1 MPFKL
6 NPQTLEPEN
15 GDFIAFL
22 KEIEKGGTRVQGLK
36 VTMSQDN
43 PGMVTVTR
51 TDVPSPSDA
60 SPGASSESLNALF
73 EGVLAMAGA
82 MAALAG
88 AGLMVAGMSGFIEQK
103 LHSGGNVRGLR
114 RTRGG
119 SDQRQKGSKEKTHP
133 LMALGALG
141 ALSYNAEPLLGPSHG
156 PTFPLL
162 REIRHEN
169 RTQGSGRARP

>member
-51 TDVPSPSDA
+51 TDGPSPSDA

-88 AGLMVAGMSGFIEQK
+88 AGLMVAGMSGFIEQNFIPVGMFVAF
-103 LHSGGNVRGLR
+103 GGLVVGL
-114 RTRGG
+114 TNAKKV
-119 SDQRQKGSKEKTHP
+119 QKRKRIP
-133 LMALGALG
+133 
-141 ALSYNAEPLLGPSHG
+141 
-156 PTFPLL
+156 
-162 REIRHEN
+162 
-169 RTQGSGRARP
+169 

>member
-36 VTMSQDN
+36 VTMNQDN

-73 EGVLAMAGA
+73 EGVLAGA

-88 AGLMVAGMSGFIEQK
+88 AGLMVAGMSGFIEQNFIPVGMFVAF
-103 LHSGGNVRGLR
+103 GGLVVGL
-114 RTRGG
+114 TNAKKV
-119 SDQRQKGSKEKTHP
+119 QKRKRIP
-133 LMALGALG
+133 
-141 ALSYNAEPLLGPSHG
+141 
-156 PTFPLL
+156 
-162 REIRHEN
+162 
-169 RTQGSGRARP
+169 

>member
-51 TDVPSPSDA
+51 TDVPSSSDA
-60 SPGASSESLNALF
+60 TPGASSESLNALF

-88 AGLMVAGMSGFIEQK
+88 AGLMVAGMSGFIEQNFIPVGMFVAF
-103 LHSGGNVRGLR
+103 SGLVVGL
-114 RTRGG
+114 TNAKKV
-119 SDQRQKGSKEKTHP
+119 QKRKRIP
-133 LMALGALG
+133 
-141 ALSYNAEPLLGPSHG
+141 
-156 PTFPLL
+156 
-162 REIRHEN
+162 
-169 RTQGSGRARP
+169 